1 MEEAEMVEQ
10 REKENYNEVEND
22 KKRDCGGGAG

>member
-22 KKRDCGGGAG
+22 KKRDYGGGAG